1 MNKMQKNKPLV
12 EHMVLRCSI
21 LIESGHAAC
30 ASDINETSAFE

>member
-1 MNKMQKNKPLV
+1 MSKILEDKPLV